1 MHELSILMEVV
12 RVVEEEA
19 KKNNIDSVKCIVL
32 QVGELSTV
40 VPLFMEEYFSNV
52 VDGNPMFSD
61 ATLQIETLPGIA
73 KCRKCETQFNVV
85 ENKGWCP
92 NCGSYD
98 KDLVC
103 GEEFF
108 IKEILVPDIT

>member
-1 MHELSILMEVV
+1 MEVV

-40 VPLFMEEYFSNV
+40 VPLFMEEYFSDV

-73 KCRKCETQFNVV
+73 KCQKCATQFNVV

-103 GEEFF
+103 GEEFL
-108 IKEILVPDIT
+108 IKEILVPDVT

>member
-12 RVVEEEA
+12 RIVEEQA
-19 KKNNIDSVKCIVL
+19 KQNNIDSVKCIVL

-40 VPLFMEEYFSNV
+40 VPLFMEEYFPNV
-52 VDGNPMFSD
+52 VDGNPMFTD
-61 ATLQIETLPGIA
+61 TVLEIETIPGIA
-73 KCRKCETQFNVV
+73 KCRNCAKTFNVV

-108 IKEILVPDIT
+108 IKEILVPEST